1 MINTVEDPTST
12 QSVSQMTSDHRGIPF
27 SRHPAA
33 AALAR
38 LKSNPRVLRIRLIV
52 PDDACP
58 ACQQLEGDYDK
69 DRVAELPTLSCSH
82 PLGCRSFYEPLLSE
96 IYP

>member
-1 MINTVEDPTST
+1 VEDPISIQSNAPKTST
-12 QSVSQMTSDHRGIPF
+12 HRAIPF
-27 SRHPAA
+27 SQHPAA

-52 PDDACP
+52 PEDACP